1 MLKGVVD
8 YTVKGQFTVVT
19 PFGNI
24 TRPYSGVG
32 RLNSMPR

>member
-1 MLKGVVD
+1 
-8 YTVKGQFTVVT
+8 VKGQFTVVT

-32 RLNSMPR
+32 RIDAAR